1 MPAIWAGST
10 SMSGHSKWHNIR
22 LRKGAQ
28 DARKGKVFTKLAR
41 EIIVAAKE
49 GGGNPDTNSRLRLAI
64 EKAREASMPVDNIK
78 RAIQRGTGEGDDAAN
93 YQEMV
98 YEGYAPGGTAVMVSV
113 LTDNK
118 NRTVSD
124 LRSIFS
130 RNGGS
135 LGETGCVGW
144 MFDQKGRITIEK
156 SQVEEDTLLE
166 VALEAGAEDVRSE
179 ADSDT
184 YEVITAPEAFGP
196 VRAAIEEHGL
206 KPSVAEV
213 TMLPQT
219 TVSLEGKE
227 AEQVLRLMEMLDDH
241 DDVQQV
247 YANFD
252 IAENELEAAA
262 A

>member
-1 MPAIWAGST
+1 MA
-10 SMSGHSKWHNIR
+10 GHSKWHNIR

-28 DARKGKVFTKLAR
+28 DARKGKIFTKLAR

-49 GGGNPDTNSRLRLAI
+49 GGGNPEMNGRLRLAI
-64 EKAREASMPVDNIK
+64 EKARDASMPVDNIK
-78 RAIQRGTGEGDDAAN
+78 RAIQRGTGEGGEAVN

-118 NRTVSD
+118 NRTVAD

-135 LGETGCVGW
+135 LGETGCVAW
-144 MFDQKGRITIEK
+144 MFEQKGVISISTD
-156 SQVEEDTLLE
+156 QVEEDALLE
-166 VALEAGAEDVRSE
+166 IALEAGADDVRTE
-179 ADSDT
+179 DDT
-184 YEVITAPEAFGP
+184 FEVLTSPENFSQVKDAI
-196 VRAAIEEHGL
+196 VAAGL
-206 KPSVAEV
+206 RPSSAEV
-213 TMLPQT
+213 TMLPKS
-219 TVSLEGKE
+219 TVSLGGKE
-227 AEQVLRLMEMLDDH
+227 AEQVLRLLDMLDDH

-252 IAENELEAAA
+252 ISDRELEAAA

>member
-1 MPAIWAGST
+1 MA
-10 SMSGHSKWHNIR
+10 GHSKWHNIR

-49 GGGNPDTNSRLRLAI
+49 GGGNPDMNGRLRLAI
-64 EKAREASMPVDNIK
+64 EKARDASMPVDNIK
-78 RAIQRGTGEGDDAAN
+78 RAIQRGTGEGGEAVN

-118 NRTVSD
+118 NRTVAD

-135 LGETGCVGW
+135 LGETGCVAW
-144 MFDQKGRITIEK
+144 MFEQKGVISISTE
-156 SQVEEDTLLE
+156 QVEEDALLE
-166 VALEAGAEDVRSE
+166 IALEAGAEDVRTE
-179 ADSDT
+179 EDT
-184 YEVITAPEAFGP
+184 FEVLTSPESFSQVKDAI
-196 VRAAIEEHGL
+196 VAAGL
-206 KPSVAEV
+206 QPTSAEV
-213 TMLPQT
+213 TMLPNS
-219 TVSLEGKE
+219 TVSLGGKE
-227 AEQVLRLMEMLDDH
+227 AEQVLRLLDMLDDH

-252 IAENELEAAA
+252 ISDRDLEAAA

>member
-1 MPAIWAGST
+1 
-10 SMSGHSKWHNIR
+10 MSGHSKWHNIR

-49 GGGNPDTNSRLRLAI
+49 GGGNPDTNTRLRLAV

-98 YEGYAPGGTAVMVSV
+98 YEGYGPGGTAIMVSV

-124 LRSIFS
+124 LRAIFS

-135 LGETGCVGW
+135 LGETGCVAW
-144 MFDQKGRITIEK
+144 MFDSRGLIAVPVD
-156 SQVEEDTLLE
+156 QVDEDRLLE
-166 VALEAGAEDVRSE
+166 IALEAGADDVRTEEESF
-179 ADSDT
+179 
-184 YEVITAPEAFGP
+184 EVLTAPEDFVQ
-196 VRAAIEEHGL
+196 VRDAIAAAGIE
-206 KPSVAEV
+206 PASAEV
-213 TMLPQT
+213 TMLPKS
-219 TVSLEGKE
+219 TVKLEGKE
-227 AEQVLRLMEMLDDH
+227 AEQVLRMMDMLDDH
-241 DDVQQV
+241 DDVQEV

-252 IAENELEAAA
+252 ISDRDLEAAA
-262 A
+262 

>member
-1 MPAIWAGST
+1 MAV
-10 SMSGHSKWHNIR
+10 HSKWHNIR

-28 DARKGKVFTKLAR
+28 DARKGKIFTKLAR

-49 GGGNPDTNSRLRLAI
+49 GGGNPEMNGRLRLAI
-64 EKAREASMPVDNIK
+64 EKARDASMPVDNIK
-78 RAIQRGTGEGDDAAN
+78 RAIQRGTGEGGEAVN

-118 NRTVSD
+118 NRTVAD

-135 LGETGCVGW
+135 LGETGCVAW
-144 MFDQKGRITIEK
+144 MFEQKGVISISTE
-156 SQVEEDTLLE
+156 QVEEDALLE
-166 VALEAGAEDVRSE
+166 IALEAGAEDVRTE
-179 ADSDT
+179 EDT
-184 YEVITAPEAFGP
+184 FEVLTSPESFSQVKDAI
-196 VRAAIEEHGL
+196 VAAGL
-206 KPSVAEV
+206 QPTSAEV
-213 TMLPQT
+213 TMLPNS
-219 TVSLEGKE
+219 TVSLGGKE
-227 AEQVLRLMEMLDDH
+227 AEQVLRLLDMLDDH

-252 IAENELEAAA
+252 ISDRELEAAA

>member
-1 MPAIWAGST
+1 
-10 SMSGHSKWHNIR
+10 MSGHSKWHNIR

-28 DARKGKVFTKLAR
+28 DARKGKIFTKLAR

-49 GGGNPDTNSRLRLAI
+49 GGGNPETNSRLRLAI
-64 EKAREASMPVDNIK
+64 EKAREASMPVENIR
-78 RAIQRGTGEGDDAAN
+78 RAIQRGTGEGEDAAN

-98 YEGYAPGGTAVMVSV
+98 YEGYAPGGTAIMVSV

-118 NRTVSD
+118 NRTVAD

-135 LGETGCVGW
+135 LGESGCVGW
-144 MFDQKGRITIEK
+144 MFDQKGLISVDK
-156 SQVEEDTLLE
+156 SQIDEDTLLE
-166 VALEAGAEDVRSE
+166 VALEAGAEDVRT
-179 ADSDT
+179 DSDT
-184 YEVITAPEAFGP
+184 FDVITAPENFTP
-196 VRAAIEEHGL
+196 VREAIVGRGIQ
-206 KPSVAEV
+206 PTVAEI
-213 TMLPQT
+213 TMLPRT
-219 TVSLEGKE
+219 TVSLAGKE
-227 AEQVLRLMEMLDDH
+227 AEQVLRLMDMLDDH

-252 IAENELEAAA
+252 IAEKDLEAAA

>member
-1 MPAIWAGST
+1 MA
-10 SMSGHSKWHNIR
+10 GHSKWHNIR

-28 DARKGKVFTKLAR
+28 DARKGKIFTKLAR

-49 GGGNPDTNSRLRLAI
+49 GGGNPEMNGRLRLAI
-64 EKAREASMPVDNIK
+64 EKARDASMPVDNIK
-78 RAIQRGTGEGDDAAN
+78 RAIQRGTGEGGEAVN

-118 NRTVSD
+118 NRTVAD

-135 LGETGCVGW
+135 LGETGCVAW
-144 MFDQKGRITIEK
+144 MFEQKGVISISTE
-156 SQVEEDTLLE
+156 QVEEDALLE
-166 VALEAGAEDVRSE
+166 IALEAGAEDVRTE
-179 ADSDT
+179 EDT
-184 YEVITAPEAFGP
+184 FEVLTSPESFSQVKDAI
-196 VRAAIEEHGL
+196 VAAGL
-206 KPSVAEV
+206 QPTSAEV
-213 TMLPQT
+213 TMLPNS
-219 TVSLEGKE
+219 TVSLGGKE
-227 AEQVLRLMEMLDDH
+227 AEQVLRLLDMLDDH

-252 IAENELEAAA
+252 ISDRDLEAAA